1 MARVWAVALALSVSV
16 FAVCAVACDSTPPS
30 VSHCHH
36 EEDSPKLCK
45 DVVSVVEYAAFD
57 LPMDEGPIAA
67 ERAVD
72 VLERQLPAV
81 PSTSPPPIAP
91 LRL

>member
-16 FAVCAVACDSTPPS
+16 FAVCAVACDSTPS

-36 EEDSPKLCK
+36 EEDLPKLCK
-45 DVVSVVEYAAFD
+45 DVVSVVEHAAFD
-57 LPMDEGPIAA
+57 LPMDEAPVAA
-67 ERAVD
+67 ERAMD
-72 VLERQLPAV
+72 APRIHLPAV

-91 LRL
+91 LRI